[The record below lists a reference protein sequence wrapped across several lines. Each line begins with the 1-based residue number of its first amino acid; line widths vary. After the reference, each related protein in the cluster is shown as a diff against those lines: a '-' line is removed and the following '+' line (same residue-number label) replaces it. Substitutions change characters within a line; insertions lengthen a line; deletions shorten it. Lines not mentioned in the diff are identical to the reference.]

1 MAILERCRAADVEL
15 GQQRHR
21 NLDIGRV
28 HDMSGVLCVCTDDMC
43 NTPARK
49 LLCRSGVTISIR
61 SHIIMFTHIC
71 LCVAGLP
78 TSKCLPIYVFVWGWP
93 SHIIMFAHICLC
105 VGLAFPHHNV
115 CPYMSLCGAGFPTS

>member
-21 NLDIGRV
+21 NLDIDRV

-49 LLCRSGVTISIR
+49 LSC
-61 SHIIMFTHIC
+61 
-71 LCVAGLP
+71 
-78 TSKCLPIYVFVWGWP
+78 TS
-93 SHIIMFAHICLC
+93 
-105 VGLAFPHHNV
+105 
-115 CPYMSLCGAGFPTS
+115 GAGVCVVLK